1 MKRLFATLLVAL
13 AVGAVSVGCN
23 GADEVT
29 GPGPGGPD
37 HKVFQPQTPTPR
49 PTPVETHR
57 PELPC
62 WKNNTEKC

>member
-1 MKRLFATLLVAL
+1 MKRLFGLLLVVL
-13 AVGAVSVGCN
+13 AVLAFSFGCN
-23 GADEVT
+23 GADEVA

-37 HKVFQPQTPTPR
+37 HKVFQPAIPTPR
-49 PTPVETHR
+49 PTPVEGHR